1 MNLTID
7 VNEETFEVNN
17 SKKLFWSDFSKLGII
32 DDNTEII
39 DHPKFE
45 KLINLECIN
54 KFLFGFKDGFELISD
69 IDLISRDFAIRYK
82 DKMFLISN
90 KINEYFEYLFHFK
103 DQISL
108 SEKIIPFNYFNL
120 LKFKFDYESKY
131 NKSKIKVDLVLL
143 EFYIYLKRI
152 DTNES
157 KLIAN
162 CIFNDSNLFQGIFKG
177 YYVTEPLN
185 SKGMFLGSVGF
196 SDFNKNTF
204 YISISNGFEGKSK
217 TC

>member
-1 MNLTID
+1 M
-7 VNEETFEVNN
+7 
-17 SKKLFWSDFSKLGII
+17 
-32 DDNTEII
+32 
-39 DHPKFE
+39 
-45 KLINLECIN
+45 
-54 KFLFGFKDGFELISD
+54 
-69 IDLISRDFAIRYK
+69 
-82 DKMFLISN
+82 
-90 KINEYFEYLFHFK
+90 
-103 DQISL
+103 
-108 SEKIIPFNYFNL
+108 
-120 LKFKFDYESKY
+120 
-131 NKSKIKVDLVLL
+131 VLL

-217 TC
+217 TCLNLNSDFIPQFDKIFNSIKNQILFKDIRSYTINNLNNLIGNYKISSMIYDSKVDKDKYIINIKDIETLLPFNEN